1 MIGSPLLTPDAC
13 ARIERAVGRAEAGT
27 AGEIVVMV
35 AARAGQYRSVA
46 HVAALVAGLILPW
59 PLLVLT
65 SWSTGAILLAQA
77 ALVAALLAAGLS
89 ERLRVALTP
98 RRVRRSRAR
107 DAARRAFWS
116 RGLGRTRGRTGILLY
131 LSLAEHHAEIVADQG
146 ILDRVGA
153 EHWTATLA
161 DLTTALRRGEAE
173 AGLLRAVERMGAELA
188 RHVPA
193 GHGDP
198 DELPNHVIVVE

>member
-35 AARAGQYRSVA
+35 AARAGQYRSIA

-89 ERLRVALTP
+89 E
-98 RRVRRSRAR
+98 AR
-107 DAARRAFWS
+107 DTVEEVVEPYLIQTGLVARTA
-116 RGLGRTRGRTGILLY
+116 RGRMLNPAAWKHLGIVPPATMMQLPLL
-131 LSLAEHHAEIVADQG
+131 D
-146 ILDRVGA
+146 DDVG
-153 EHWTATLA
+153 
-161 DLTTALRRGEAE
+161 
-173 AGLLRAVERMGAELA
+173 
-188 RHVPA
+188 
-193 GHGDP
+193 
-198 DELPNHVIVVE
+198 